1 MEDILNNGQGSSN
14 NNIST
19 NNTATPSSLNPVT
32 PTTVPPVNPS
42 SVNQPVIANPGDSI
56 NSAPT
61 AQNVPVNTG
70 EQYEVNELHPDD
82 LDMQWTRWKCLV
94 CNYIYEGAR
103 PLKKCPRCG
112 NEDPDK
118 FEDID

>member
-1 MEDILNNGQGSSN
+1 MADILNNNQNPLNTTSN
-14 NNIST
+14 NTSL
-19 NNTATPSSLNPVT
+19 NNNAVPMPATPLAT
-32 PTTVPPVNPS
+32 PISPVNPS
-42 SVNQPVIANPGDSI
+42 TDVPIVIPPVDPNA
-56 NSAPT
+56 
-61 AQNVPVNTG
+61 PVNTG

-82 LDMQWTRWKCLV
+82 LDVQWTRWKCLV
-94 CNYIYEGAR
+94 CNYIYEGSK